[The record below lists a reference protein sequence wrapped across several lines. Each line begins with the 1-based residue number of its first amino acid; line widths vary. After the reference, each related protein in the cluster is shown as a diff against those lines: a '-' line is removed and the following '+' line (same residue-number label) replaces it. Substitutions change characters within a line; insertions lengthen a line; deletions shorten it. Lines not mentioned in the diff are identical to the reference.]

1 MNRMR
6 SLPEEEEPRSEQSP
20 VEKLNSLQ
28 KQLDELRNGLT
39 GHSKAVAAHAGELG
53 QLAYEIVRSRQ
64 RRAAVFGSDDLFGEP
79 AWDIFLALYVATEAQ
94 QKLSVTGV
102 CDVAGVPLAT
112 GLRWIEKLE
121 KGGWVHRIPD
131 PVDHRRFWVLLTER
145 AGTVLR
151 DYLEGIR
158 LQASQGR

>member
-6 SLPEEEEPRSEQSP
+6 KFSDEEEPRSKQSR
-20 VEKLNSLQ
+20 VAKMNSLH
-28 KQLDELRNGLT
+28 KQLDELRNGLA
-39 GHSKAVAAHAGELG
+39 GHSKADAPHAGELG

-64 RRAAVFGSDDLFGEP
+64 RRAAVFEDDDLFGEP
-79 AWDIFLALYVATEAQ
+79 AWDIFLALYVAAEAQ

-112 GLRWIEKLE
+112 GLRWIEKLD
-121 KGGWVHRIPD
+121 KSGWVHRTPD

-145 AGTVLR
+145 ARTVLR

-158 LQASQGR
+158 LQASQKR